1 MPPAACVCNS
11 VRRARP
17 SPSHSGTGHN
27 ACGSARRCHRGAPAR
42 WFHGKHHVVQPSCED
57 ESRCLGTSPQW
68 IARERGCQRHRS
80 ARQQTGTPHRCLAQS
95 RHRSTRPSPPRSR
108 PDSASKTRPHAKAA
122 RPQTRGSGADDA
134 ACTSHGAAKST
145 RSTRLPARLNSGQM
159 SQSLRSDTC
168 RYSTRPDAC
177 TWNMSQQPRRRAQC
191 SGDRHPTPPHQIGRH
206 REHFGEGRVVAHK
219 LLVTNVSTQA
229 TPSPIV

>member
-1 MPPAACVCNS
+1 M
-11 VRRARP
+11 
-17 SPSHSGTGHN
+17 
-27 ACGSARRCHRGAPAR
+27 
-42 WFHGKHHVVQPSCED
+42 VQPSCED

-68 IARERGCQRHRS
+68 SVRERGCQRHRS
-80 ARQQTGTPHRCLAQS
+80 VRQQTGTPHRCLAQS

-134 ACTSHGAAKST
+134 ACTSHGADKST
-145 RSTRLPARLNSGQM
+145 RSTRLPARWNSGQM
-159 SQSLRSDTC
+159 SQSLRSGTC

-206 REHFGEGRVVAHK
+206 REHFGEGRVVEHK
-219 LLVTNVSTQA
+219 PLVTRGSTQA